1 MAENKNNQNIKNILA
16 NIKSKLI
23 FRKIFCNIL
32 EKKLLNIIRFNK
44 NFQNKLNK
52 NIIDYKKRYLKIE
65 IEIIPHKYSYGKFIN
80 IDKDNRQYYHI
91 YFNDNEEEAKI
102 NVIPEKAKITKIK
115 IIIDYEAASIKG
127 LFQTCKCIKKINF
140 IKFKRQDFMS
150 MTFMFSGCKLLE
162 EINLSN
168 FYTDKLTDMSY
179 MFVGCSSLKKINFS
193 NFNTN
198 NVTNMSYMFRG
209 CILLKEI
216 NLYNFNTN
224 NVINMS
230 SMFAGCSS
238 LKNLNL
244 SNFNNTKLVNMSYM
258 FSNCSLLQK
267 LNLSGFGENNNMY
280 ISGIFFG
287 CPLRDLNC
295 SNLLIINEYFDLIN
309 F

>member
-52 NIIDYKKRYLKIE
+52 NIIDYKKIYLKIE

-102 NVIPEKAKITKIK
+102 NVIPENAKITKIK

-150 MTFMFSGCKLLE
+150 MRFMFSGCQFLQELHFTEFNTNNVNNMKDMFSGCEFLE
-162 EINLSN
+162 ELNLSN
-168 FYTDKLTDMSY
+168 FYTDKLTNMNG
-179 MFVGCSSLKKINFS
+179 MFSGCSSLKKINFS

-198 NVTNMSYMFRG
+198 NVTNMSY
-209 CILLKEI
+209 L
-216 NLYNFNTN
+216 
-224 NVINMS
+224 
-230 SMFAGCSS
+230 
-238 LKNLNL
+238 
-244 SNFNNTKLVNMSYM
+244 
-258 FSNCSLLQK
+258 FSGYELFVLW
-267 LNLSGFGENNNMY
+267 M
-280 ISGIFFG
+280 
-287 CPLRDLNC
+287 
-295 SNLLIINEYFDLIN
+295 
-309 F
+309 

>member
-91 YFNDNEEEAKI
+91 YFNDNKEETKI
-102 NVIPEKAKITKIK
+102 NVIPENAKITKIK

-150 MTFMFSGCKLLE
+150 MRFMFSGCQFLQELHFTEFNTNNVNNMKDMFSGCEFLE
-162 EINLSN
+162 ELNLSN
-168 FYTDKLTDMSY
+168 FYTDKLTNMSG
-179 MFVGCSSLKKINFS
+179 MFSGCSSLKKINFS

-198 NVTNMSYMFRG
+198 NVTNMSHLFSG
-209 CILLKEI
+209 CKLLEEI
-216 NLYNFNTN
+216 
-224 NVINMS
+224 
-230 SMFAGCSS
+230 
-238 LKNLNL
+238 NL
-244 SNFNNTKLVNMSYM
+244 SNFYTDKLTNMSYM
-258 FSNCSLLQK
+258 FA
-267 LNLSGFGENNNMY
+267 
-280 ISGIFFG
+280 G
-287 CPLRDLNC
+287 CP
-295 SNLLIINEYFDLIN
+295 
-309 F
+309 